1 MELPSPDFFI
11 VGFPKCGTSFLHEKL
26 KNHKNI
32 WMPNF
37 EPVYFCTDMNSN
49 SHYQEAE
56 DYAKIFT
63 KYAKLENVIT
73 GEKTSNYASSDVAME
88 KIYKHNKNAKIIVA
102 LRNPVDAIISYHNH
116 NIRMGYETIFNFEE
130 ALLAQ
135 GRREKENYK
144 IPFYSIKERNRFKY
158 YDIFDYPDKVKRI
171 LNLFGKN
178 NIKIVL
184 LDDIIKKPQDTI
196 NEILLFLA
204 LNPMNIE
211 ISKVNETKPLI
222 NHGLKEK
229 FFYTIFYTFKYIDNY
244 NSESAFLKN
253 SIVRRILK
261 LILGSCLKFLQH
273 PYDISRKKG
282 KVQIPSNRIYH
293 LLNKKFS
300 SQIDELSILL
310 ERDLS
315 SWSNANKVRSSK
327 TIV

>member
-1 MELPSPDFFI
+1 
-11 VGFPKCGTSFLHEKL
+11 
-26 KNHKNI
+26 
-32 WMPNF
+32 
-37 EPVYFCTDMNSN
+37 
-49 SHYQEAE
+49 
-56 DYAKIFT
+56 
-63 KYAKLENVIT
+63 
-73 GEKTSNYASSDVAME
+73 
-88 KIYKHNKNAKIIVA
+88 
-102 LRNPVDAIISYHNH
+102 
-116 NIRMGYETIFNFEE
+116 
-130 ALLAQ
+130 
-135 GRREKENYK
+135 
-144 IPFYSIKERNRFKY
+144 
-158 YDIFDYPDKVKRI
+158 
-171 LNLFGKN
+171 
-178 NIKIVL
+178 
-184 LDDIIKKPQDTI
+184 
-196 NEILLFLA
+196 
-204 LNPMNIE
+204 
-211 ISKVNETKPLI
+211 
-222 NHGLKEK
+222 EK